1 MDDETFNLQLRQFLK
16 RFGVTAQREIER
28 AVAEGIERGTLKSTE
43 TLPVTAT
50 LEIPGVLPTMEIA
63 GTIGLGPGVRG
74 QGSGL

>member
-28 AVAEGIERGTLKSTE
+28 AVAEGIERGSLKGSE

-50 LEIPGVLPTMEIA
+50 LEIPGVLSVMEIVGKIEL
-63 GTIGLGPGVRG
+63 GT
-74 QGSGL
+74 